1 MQDLLDQLD
10 DLHYEELITLNR
22 EIVVRNKELRAMKAQ
37 AELQQFRVG
46 NQVQFMGNEGELIVG
61 TIIRINKKTV
71 SLVTEEG
78 ARWKV
83 SPSFL
88 RKLNHASPMP
98 SEQGV
103 IELFD

>member
-1 MQDLLDQLD
+1 MEDLLHSLD
-10 DLHYEELITLNR
+10 ELSHKELIMLNR
-22 EIVVRNKELRAMKAQ
+22 EIVARIKEFNALKAQ
-37 AELQQFRVG
+37 SELQQFRVG
-46 NQVQFMGNEGELIVG
+46 NQVQFMSSAGDLVVG
-61 TIIRINKKTV
+61 TIVRINKKTV

-88 RKLNHASPMP
+88 KKLNNASPAP
-98 SEQGV
+98 AEQDF